1 MGNNS
6 NINIFDVQN
15 NWKIPRF
22 DGIVRNKKSVYYTRV
37 YNCQFSRNVEI
48 K

>member
-6 NINIFDVQN
+6 NIDIFDVQN

-22 DGIVRNKKSVYYTRV
+22 DGIVRNKKSVYYV
-37 YNCQFSRNVEI
+37 HKQFSRNVEI